1 MVAGPSEA
9 TALGN
14 VMVQCRAAGDVETLD
29 DIREV
34 VRNSVDLIEFEP
46 TSLTYWQDAMTRFE
60 QVCEKRS
67 LGRLGKQ

>member
-1 MVAGPSEA
+1 
-9 TALGN
+9 
-14 VMVQCRAAGDVETLD
+14 MVQCRAAGDVETLD

-34 VRNSVDLIEFEP
+34 VRNSVELIEFEP

-67 LGRLGKQ
+67 VGSLG